1 MKQVQPA
8 EFRSLQVAAN
18 YVNAGFSDP
27 VALTQKHA
35 RILRMSVLRAKRT
48 RLSNPGAE
56 PCIGFNPQMVDPAS
70 TNQSISQPGG
80 VEVGRGAITSC
91 QEEVRDTSLEKN
103 KGSYIGVEADEE
115 TEKKDET
122 ESEEDGLAYMW
133 KEMDFA
139 IECCKEISEGQLSN
153 ESESED
159 EDDCDHSF
167 VLKDDIGYV
176 CRVCGLVQK
185 GIEDIFEFFFPKVMT
200 SFHMVHF
207 FV

>member
-80 VEVGRGAITSC
+80 VEVGNSSHSDFDIHFCPLYIDQLLLHPIYSVVAIS
-91 QEEVRDTSLEKN
+91 VS
-103 KGSYIGVEADEE
+103 V
-115 TEKKDET
+115 
-122 ESEEDGLAYMW
+122 YMLLNC
-133 KEMDFA
+133 FNF
-139 IECCKEISEGQLSN
+139 SH
-153 ESESED
+153 
-159 EDDCDHSF
+159 HS
-167 VLKDDIGYV
+167 
-176 CRVCGLVQK
+176 
-185 GIEDIFEFFFPKVMT
+185 
-200 SFHMVHF
+200 
-207 FV
+207 